1 MSGEDFIVDFASK
14 EAKSELEHYILKIFN
29 GIKNEIIMKFHFDSF
44 VVKFN
49 KTGSIKINA
58 VYFEDRA
65 IPTLPYWG
73 IEHYTENVTYASV
86 FIKKDEVNENGIEK
100 AYKRMRKKIMEIQN
114 SMV

>member
-1 MSGEDFIVDFASK
+1 MDGKDFIVDFTLK
-14 EAKSELEHYILKIFN
+14 DAKSELEHYILKIFN
-29 GIKNEIIMKFHFDSF
+29 NIKNEIIMDFHFDSF
-44 VVKFN
+44 AVKFN
-49 KTGSIKINA
+49 KAGSIKIEA

-73 IEHYTENVTYASV
+73 IEHYTEDVTYASV

-100 AYKRMRKKIMEIQN
+100 AYKRMRKKIIKIQN